1 MLDKNLPYMDIIM
14 KAPKEVASVQPI
26 SQLPEGYSYHMYKA
40 GDEIAWAELETSVEE
55 FESFEDALTY
65 FNRVFMPYQDI
76 LQERMCFIK
85 DENGNFVSTATAW
98 FKQDEK
104 KRYALL
110 HWVSTAPQK
119 QGLGLASAIVKYA
132 LSRFNEVEP
141 DESEIFLH
149 TQTWSYKAIGLYY
162 KYGFK
167 ITKDALLDCS
177 TNMECISILE
187 KELPKEMM
195 KDIIAE

>member
-14 KAPKEVASVQPI
+14 KATKEIACTQPI

-55 FESFEDALTY
+55 FDSFEDALTY

-85 DENGNFVSTATAW
+85 DENDHFVSTATAW
-98 FKQDEK
+98 FKQDDK

-110 HWVSTAPQK
+110 HWVSTSPQK

-141 DESEIFLH
+141 NESEIFLH

-177 TNMECISILE
+177 SDMGCIPILE

-195 KDIIAE
+195 KNIIED